1 MLKLLC
7 FLKPHAPLALTA
19 VLLVIAQ
26 SIADL
31 WLPRLMAD
39 IVDHGIATGD
49 IAHIIRQGIIMLA
62 VTLSGGV
69 MAVVGSFCS
78 SQAGSRFGRDLRLA
92 VFRTIQGYSL
102 EDFERLGASTLI
114 TRSTND
120 TTQIQNVV
128 QMSMHMLAR
137 APVMMG
143 VSLLFALRLNRE
155 LAVVLLFALPVLGL
169 SIVLVAKAG
178 IPLFK
183 KMQEKTDRVNLVLR
197 ESLSGLRVIRAFTR
211 EERESARFDEAN
223 RDLTSTAL
231 KAQRIM
237 MILMPL
243 LMLIMNL
250 TTIGVMAFGAPRIAE
265 GSLQVGSLM
274 AFIQYA
280 THVLFSLMILSS
292 LFVTLPRAQ
301 ISAQRLNEVL
311 AVTPRIVD
319 PAQPQALPL
328 RGPAYGAASATSR
341 GNKNAGSMAEA
352 RGALS
357 FKGVNF
363 RYPGATECALK
374 NIDIDFKPGAVNA
387 IIGSTGA
394 GKTSLLSLALRLHD
408 ATAGRVHF
416 DGIDVRDL
424 SVKEL
429 RARIAYVPQ
438 KAGLF
443 SGSVAENL
451 RYGALDADEGALWR
465 ALEVAQAADF
475 VRALPEGLESELAQ
489 GARNLSGGQ
498 KQRLAIARALV
509 RDAELYL
516 FDDSFSALDFA
527 TDARLRAA
535 LRTELARRGSDSAA
549 MDGPATP
556 PTVIIVAQ
564 RVGTIM
570 DADHIVV
577 LDEGLVA
584 GQGTHR
590 ELLAACPVY
599 REIVESQFT
608 KDETEA
614 GA

>member
-1 MLKLLC
+1 MIKLLR
-7 FLKPHAPLALTA
+7 FLKPHSPLALAA
-19 VLLVIAQ
+19 VLLVISQ
-26 SIADL
+26 SVADL

-39 IVDHGIATGD
+39 IVDRGIATGD

-62 VTLSGGV
+62 VTLSGGI
-69 MAVVGSFCS
+69 MAVAGSFCS

-92 VFRTIQGYSL
+92 VFRTIQSYSL

-128 QMSMHMLAR
+128 QMSMHMMAR
-137 APVMMG
+137 APVMMV
-143 VSLLFALRLNRE
+143 VSFVFALRLNRE

-211 EERESARFDEAN
+211 EERESERFDEAN
-223 RDLTSTAL
+223 RDLTATAL

-250 TTIGVMAFGAPRIAE
+250 TTIGIMAFGAPRIAS

-280 THVLFSLMILSS
+280 SHVLFSLMILSS

-311 AVTPRIVD
+311 AVTPRILD
-319 PAQPQALPL
+319 PVQAQALPA
-328 RGPAYGAASATSR
+328 RNAA
-341 GNKNAGSMAEA
+341 GQGSDSPVNEGA
-352 RGALS
+352 RGSLS
-357 FKGVNF
+357 FKKVSF
-363 RYPGATECALK
+363 RYPGATESALK
-374 NIDIDFKPGAVNA
+374 DIDIDFKAGAVNA

-394 GKTSLLSLALRLHD
+394 GKTSLLTLALRFHD
-408 ATAGRVHF
+408 TSSGSVRF
-416 DGIDVRDL
+416 DDIDVRELPVKDL
-424 SVKEL
+424 RS
-429 RARIAYVPQ
+429 RIAYVPQ

-451 RYGALDADEGALWR
+451 RYGSIDAHDEELWR

-475 VRALPEGLESELAQ
+475 IRALPEGLESDLAQ

-527 TDARLRAA
+527 TDARLRTA
-535 LRTELARRGSDSAA
+535 LREELARRGRAHGK
-549 MDGPATP
+549 DGPSTA

-590 ELLAACPVY
+590 ELLSSCPVY